1 MVGGFKMPLDG
12 YLPYLLALFLSATLT
27 FSLTLYAWFHRD
39 TPGAGSFFWMMVG
52 ATGWSL
58 FAALILL
65 SRSPVEALLLGK
77 VWHTFIAIV
86 PIAWLAF
93 ALNYTGRAGWL
104 HQPLHLVSVAAI
116 PALMVLFA
124 WTDDTHHL
132 LISDLTFFKDGAI
145 TLWSVS
151 FKPLFYVQAIY
162 SYMLV
167 FAGIVLVGQSAVS
180 SFRPYRWQAI
190 SLILGVLAP
199 VIGSIPATFNH
210 SILSFTPVGL
220 AFTGLVFALALF
232 RFQLLDLK
240 PVARN
245 ALVDLIN
252 DPMLVIDDRNRIVDL
267 NPATA
272 SILGCTV
279 EEMIGQPVER
289 SLYLWGPLIERL
301 QSHTDRQEEISL
313 HIHGEKRQY
322 DLHLAHLG
330 NHPGGQSGRLVVLH
344 DITERTQLLERMRHL
359 AMTDTLTGLY
369 NRRHFFTQT
378 QRVLDTCRRYRRAFS
393 LIMLDIDNFKA
404 VNDSYGHAA
413 GDEVLQITATIMKL
427 GTRPMDIIARY
438 GGEEFIISLPETT
451 PDEAFQVAK
460 RICGQISGSPVT
472 TSRGDVPVTLSAGVA
487 GTLDAGS
494 LSLKAF
500 ITWADSAL
508 YAAKRA
514 GRNHIGFW
522 QSDSTRIDVP

>member
-1 MVGGFKMPLDG
+1 MPLDG

-27 FSLTLYAWFHRD
+27 FSLTLYAWLHRD
-39 TPGAGSFFWMMVG
+39 TPGAGAFFWMMVG

-65 SRSPVEALLLGK
+65 SRTPGEAMLMGK
-77 VWHTFIAIV
+77 IWHTFIAIV
-86 PIAWLAF
+86 PLAWLAF
-93 ALNYTGRAGWL
+93 ALNYTGRADWL

-116 PALMVLFA
+116 PVFMLLFA
-124 WTDDTHHL
+124 WTDEAHHL
-132 LISDLTFFKDGAI
+132 LISDLTFYKDGAI

-162 SYMLV
+162 SYLLV
-167 FAGIVLVGQSAVS
+167 FAGIVLVGQSAVT

-199 VIGSIPATFNH
+199 VLGSIPATFNH

-252 DPMLVIDDRNRIVDL
+252 DPMLVIDDRNRIIDL

-272 SILGCTV
+272 SMLGRKV
-279 EEMIGQPVER
+279 EEMIGQPVEK
-289 SLYLWGPLIERL
+289 SLYFWEPVIERL
-301 QSHTDRQEEISL
+301 HSPTDRKEEISL
-313 HIHGEKRQY
+313 HINGEKRQY
-322 DLHLAHLG
+322 DLHLAHLD
-330 NHPGGQSGRLVVLH
+330 NHSAGQSGRLIVLH
-344 DITERTQLLERMRHL
+344 DITERIQLLERTRHL
-359 AMTDTLTGLY
+359 ALTDALTGLY
-369 NRRHFFTQT
+369 NRRYFFTQT
-378 QRVLDTCRRYRRAFS
+378 QRILDTCRRYQRAFS

-404 VNDSYGHAA
+404 INDSYGHAA
-413 GDEVLQITATIMKL
+413 GDEVLQIAANTMKL
-427 GTRPMDIIARY
+427 DTRPMDIIARY

-451 PDEAFQVAK
+451 PDEALQVAK
-460 RICGQISGSPVT
+460 RICGQISGSPLT
-472 TSRGDVPVTLSAGVA
+472 TSRGDVPVTISAGVA
-487 GTLDAGS
+487 GAVDCS
-494 LSLKAF
+494 KLSLKAS
-500 ITWADSAL
+500 IAWADSAL

-522 QSDSTRIDVP
+522 QSDTTRIDVA